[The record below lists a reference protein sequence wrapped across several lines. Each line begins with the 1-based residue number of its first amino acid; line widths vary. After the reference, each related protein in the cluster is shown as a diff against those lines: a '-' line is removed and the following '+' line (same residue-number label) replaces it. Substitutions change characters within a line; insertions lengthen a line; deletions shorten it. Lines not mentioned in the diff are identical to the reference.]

1 MLGRRLTTL
10 GNPNRILTGEYY
22 AEQGAYEATQNVA
35 LGALPHALPEIVYTM
50 VASLYELFGF
60 FKLPNVWSRRSWP
73 RYSGIVSR
81 DGTLKVWVGNTP
93 YESKIAA
100 ERAACSDGRL

>member
-60 FKLPNVWSRRSWP
+60 FKLP
-73 RYSGIVSR
+73 
-81 DGTLKVWVGNTP
+81 K
-93 YESKIAA
+93 
-100 ERAACSDGRL
+100 RLVEEELASLQRNRFS